1 MQYGSDAISGVTN
14 LLLDRSIGTRAQV
27 TAGIATASDGAY
39 GEASFSS
46 GMRVGGFSAIPNI
59 TNTVDT
65 DTKSVDLV
73 VKKTRVVGSM
83 TEACSPARSR
93 ETTPRPRSTAS
104 LLRRRRLRRYGSRR
118 PDSI

>member
-1 MQYGSDAISGVTN
+1 MSLDFNAIPSFALERAEVLRNDASVQYGSDAISGVTN

-27 TAGIATASDGAY
+27 TAGITTASDGAY

-73 VKKTRVVGSM
+73 VRKR
-83 TEACSPARSR
+83 R
-93 ETTPRPRSTAS
+93 AS
-104 LLRRRRLRRYGSRR
+104 SVR
-118 PDSI
+118 